1 MEDILCILQRI
12 LLLITG
18 LLPTE
23 VQHTAITGGSGRLA
37 NGGGQAG
44 AQVALAQGVVG
55 AGRGG
60 GEGRDPEGGGWTQE
74 DREENQQK
82 LNHSQNTIR
91 ILCLQLRELSSSTLN
106 SALLRDCKCV
116 EKDFYSTIICFP
128 ITSSPGGEGE
138 GEGATFT
145 NISLNS
151 QPAPTE

>member
-37 NGGGQAG
+37 NGGGEAG

-74 DREENQQK
+74 DR
-82 LNHSQNTIR
+82 
-91 ILCLQLRELSSSTLN
+91 
-106 SALLRDCKCV
+106 
-116 EKDFYSTIICFP
+116 
-128 ITSSPGGEGE
+128 
-138 GEGATFT
+138 
-145 NISLNS
+145 
-151 QPAPTE
+151 